1 MSTLEIF
8 GICFIV
14 EIAFIVIALVLGLIV
29 GKIDKINKENT
40 YKHMMKFEEKLKNEK
55 LNKNSQEED
64 ENKEGITEIGL
75 FIPKG
80 TTNTKIQKILNLSDD
95 EFKRIIFKNASIL
108 NYITYYENRKEII
121 NKNTAGSNNIEWK
134 LKNVSNTNIVSI
146 SNSLNVQYNLG
157 TKEKPVFV
165 AKTYDPII
173 SVNLKTGIIKVNRN
187 DDVDIHLVLSCDS
200 SSINEDVSEP
210 IENLDQNKLNDL
222 LENAIQ
228 K

>member
-108 NYITYYENRKEII
+108 NYITYYENIKEII
-121 NKNTAGSNNIEWK
+121 SKNTTVSNNIEWK
-134 LKNVSNTNIVSI
+134 LKNISKTNIVSI
-146 SNSLNVQYNLG
+146 SNSLNIQYNLG

-173 SVNLKTGIIKVNRN
+173 SVNLKTGIIKVDRN

-200 SSINEDVSEP
+200 SSINEDESEP
-210 IENLDQNKLNDL
+210 IENFDQNKLNDL

>member
-64 ENKEGITEIGL
+64 DNKEGITELGL

-80 TTNTKIQKILNLSDD
+80 TKNTKIQKILNLSDD
-95 EFKRIIFKNASIL
+95 EIKRINFKNASIL
-108 NYITYYENRKEII
+108 NYVTYYENRKEII
-121 NKNTAGSNNIEWK
+121 NRDAPATNNIDWT
-134 LKNVSNTNIVSI
+134 LKNVSKTNIVSN
-146 SNSLNVQYNLG
+146 SNTFNVQYNLG
-157 TKEKPVFV
+157 TKEKPEFI

-173 SVNLKTGIIKVNRN
+173 SVNLRTGIIKVNRN

-200 SSINEDVSEP
+200 SSVYEDESEP
-210 IENLDQNKLNDL
+210 IENFDQDKLNNL
-222 LENAIQ
+222 LEDAIQ

>member
-55 LNKNSQEED
+55 V
-64 ENKEGITEIGL
+64 NKELQEKDNKENITELGVL
-75 FIPKG
+75 IPKG
-80 TTNTKIQKILNLSDD
+80 TKKTNVQKLLDLSRL
-95 EFKRIIFKNASIL
+95 EAKSIIYKNVSIL
-108 NYITYYENRKEII
+108 NYVFYYEDRKEII
-121 NKNTAGSNNIEWK
+121 LYKNKSILENA
-134 LKNVSNTNIVSI
+134 LKTNEFEISI
-146 SNSLNVQYNLG
+146 SDSLNVQFNLG
-157 TKEKPVFV
+157 TEEKPEFV
-165 AKTYDPII
+165 VKSYAPTVIF
-173 SVNLKTGIIKVNRN
+173 NLNTGDIKLDGN
-187 DDVDIHLVLSCDS
+187 DDVDIQLIISCETS
-200 SSINEDVSEP
+200 SVSEDLSEP
-210 IENLDQNKLNDL
+210 VDNLDQNKLNDL